1 MWLNFKRQVFKKVKW
16 NIGFFRFCVASS
28 MQNDVN
34 LSRGERPHAESFK
47 SEIFSVWKRCWYK
60 FKHANFWSK
69 TVAHLQI
76 SSSSKEF
83 KCYIVIFST
92 LKLLLDSEN
101 VSQFSFFPLLRND
114 MLLIFNWSF
123 SIKYGRSVWIHRLPS
138 NTLERKISLI

>member
-1 MWLNFKRQVFKKVKW
+1 VLPPQCRTTL
-16 NIGFFRFCVASS
+16 ICRE
-28 MQNDVN
+28 VN
-34 LSRGERPHAESFK
+34 AHMRSRSNLKYFQFG
-47 SEIFSVWKRCWYK
+47 KRCWYK
-60 FKHANFWSK
+60 FKHANFYSK

-101 VSQFSFFPLLRND
+101 VSQFSFPLLRND

-138 NTLERKISLI
+138 NTQERKISLI